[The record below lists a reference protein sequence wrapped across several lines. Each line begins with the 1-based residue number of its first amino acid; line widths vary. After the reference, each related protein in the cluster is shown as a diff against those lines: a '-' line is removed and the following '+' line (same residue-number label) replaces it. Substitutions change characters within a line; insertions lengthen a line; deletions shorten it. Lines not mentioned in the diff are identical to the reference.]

1 LATDHF
7 LSQIRFSSVK
17 STRKNSRDGDKTHL
31 TSYKYVAILW
41 YVVSP
46 LPAEIKQRM
55 TLHEQVAQDLPLY
68 ALGTLTDD
76 DRRSVE
82 EHLRECSRCRFELHL
97 LREDMNRLSLNGP
110 ELADFEEH
118 HVVRNLAPMITL
130 DSQPT
135 TPVHPSRLYW
145 LVAIPIVLCVVFGAM
160 LTQLRSQNSEL
171 NQQNAVSLAELN
183 SERARGDHARMVD
196 SILHDSAT
204 AHFAV
209 TGSPIQL
216 QVMFHPAQRRA
227 VAISSHMPRP
237 QASKVYQ
244 LWMIPV
250 SGSQA
255 VSAGTFIPDAN
266 GNVFLLSP
274 QLPADVQ
281 FAGFEITVEDQGGSP
296 APTGNPIYTGK

>member
-1 LATDHF
+1 
-7 LSQIRFSSVK
+7 
-17 STRKNSRDGDKTHL
+17 
-31 TSYKYVAILW
+31 
-41 YVVSP
+41 
-46 LPAEIKQRM
+46 M

-82 EHLRECSRCRFELHL
+82 DHLRECSRCRFELHL
-97 LREDMNRLSLNGP
+97 LREDMSRLSLSGP

-130 DSQPT
+130 DSQPA
-135 TPVHPSRLYW
+135 PLHPSRLYW
-145 LVAIPIVLCVVFGAM
+145 LVAIPIVLCVVLGAM
-160 LTQLRSQNSEL
+160 LTQLRSQNMEL
-171 NQQNAVSLAELN
+171 NQQNAMSQTELN
-183 SERARGDHARMVD
+183 SERARGDHSRAID
-196 SILHDSAT
+196 LILHDSAT
-204 AHFAV
+204 AHFSVA
-209 TGSPIQL
+209 GSSVQL

-227 VAISSHMPRP
+227 VAIASHFPRP

-244 LWMIPV
+244 LWMVPV
-250 SGSQA
+250 SGAQA
-255 VSAGTFIPDAN
+255 ISAGTFIPDAN

-281 FAGFEITVEDQGGSP
+281 FAGFEITAEEQGGSP

>member
-1 LATDHF
+1 
-7 LSQIRFSSVK
+7 
-17 STRKNSRDGDKTHL
+17 
-31 TSYKYVAILW
+31 LW
-41 YVVSP
+41 YGVIP
-46 LPAEIKQRM
+46 FPAEIKLRM

-130 DSQPT
+130 DSQPA
-135 TPVHPSRLYW
+135 PVHPSRLYW
-145 LVAIPIVLCVVFGAM
+145 LIAIPIVLCVVLGAM
-160 LTQLRSQNSEL
+160 LTQLRSQNMDL
-171 NQQNAVSLAELN
+171 NQQNAVSQAELN
-183 SERARGDHARMVD
+183 SERARSDHARMVD
-196 SILHDSAT
+196 FILRDSST
-204 AHFAV
+204 AHFGVA
-209 TGSPIQL
+209 GSPQI

-227 VAISSHMPRP
+227 IAISSHLPRP
-237 QASKVYQ
+237 HSSKVYQ

-250 SGSQA
+250 SGAQP
-255 VSAGTFIPDAN
+255 VSAGTFVPDAN
-266 GNVFLLSP
+266 GNVFLLSA
-274 QLPADVQ
+274 QLPADLQ
-281 FAGFEITVEDQGGSP
+281 FDGFEITVEDQGGSP

>member
-1 LATDHF
+1 
-7 LSQIRFSSVK
+7 
-17 STRKNSRDGDKTHL
+17 
-31 TSYKYVAILW
+31 
-41 YVVSP
+41 
-46 LPAEIKQRM
+46 M

-97 LREDMNRLSLNGP
+97 LREDMSRLSLNGP

-130 DSQPT
+130 ESQPAP
-135 TPVHPSRLYW
+135 PVQPSRLYW
-145 LVAIPIVLCVVFGAM
+145 LVAIPIVLCVVLGAM
-160 LTQLRSQNSEL
+160 LTQLRSQNMDL
-171 NQQNAVSLAELN
+171 NQQNAVSQTELN
-183 SERARGDHARMVD
+183 TERVRSDHSRMVD
-196 SILHDSAT
+196 SILHDPAT

-209 TGSPIQL
+209 AGSSAQI

-227 VAISSHMPRP
+227 IAISSRLPRP
-237 QASKVYQ
+237 QGTKVYQ

-250 SGSQA
+250 SGSQV

-281 FAGFEITVEDQGGSP
+281 FAGFEITAEDQGGAST
-296 APTGNPIYTGK
+296 PTGNPIYTGK